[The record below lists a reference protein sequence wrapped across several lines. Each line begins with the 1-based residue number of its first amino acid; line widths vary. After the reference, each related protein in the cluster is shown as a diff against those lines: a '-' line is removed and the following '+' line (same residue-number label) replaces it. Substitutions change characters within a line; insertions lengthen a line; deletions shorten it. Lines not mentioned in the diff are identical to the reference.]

1 LISLVINLSNL
12 LQNQVS
18 RRRFL
23 SVGATVA
30 TVGTLAVSSHFPR
43 SLSSI
48 IPNVYAQ
55 SSDQPRGISDIY
67 YVGSFPDPSSG
78 RHEGLEHLFNL
89 MGSNGLRFLKSQNIG
104 SINGP
109 DGLIESDDV
118 VLIKINCQWP
128 ERGGTNTDLL
138 KELIHTIIQHP
149 DGFTGE
155 IVVADSGQGR
165 GSFVWDNANAEDI
178 TQCTQDVVDSFSG
191 EKISTFLWDTI
202 RGNRTQEYDQGDS
215 QDGYVHES
223 SSEPLTGMQYNYP
236 KFRTSFGT
244 YVSLKNGIWDQDTAT
259 YVSNKL
265 KLINFPVLK
274 THGSAGVTACIKHYM
289 GVVSQAMQDNH
300 KYIWNGGLAAEMAQ
314 VRFPTLNIL
323 DAVYIN
329 PIPKETGNAGPN
341 TPYSN
346 AVKVNKIAV
355 STDPVALDYWSSKN
369 ILMPLTRSLGY
380 TSYASMDP
388 DTTNGTFHNT
398 LYNSMNVLL
407 AYGYQAT
414 MDPSHIRIY
423 SSYTS
428 QVGELSNF
436 PTLPESDTYFIYP
449 DCEGDKPLGVNYAAL
464 SDWTSMGYIV
474 GMCENRQCEVT
485 DTNSVTIDPNT
496 GQPQL
501 QNKTIVLGGGPLVNA
516 TMNYYEDRRLAP
528 LYWTNT
534 GGVNYWY
541 RADGTRLDETA
552 LSYTQ
557 IDQGQDMFVI
567 ESFIDEVGN
576 RVLAI
581 YGYGWKGTFA
591 GGKFFKFEIC
601 PNIANFTDSYYI
613 YKWVDTNGDG
623 FVNLDEINTTPIV
636 QG

>member
-1 LISLVINLSNL
+1 
-12 LQNQVS
+12 
-18 RRRFL
+18 
-23 SVGATVA
+23 
-30 TVGTLAVSSHFPR
+30 
-43 SLSSI
+43 
-48 IPNVYAQ
+48 
-55 SSDQPRGISDIY
+55 
-67 YVGSFPDPSSG
+67 
-78 RHEGLEHLFNL
+78 
-89 MGSNGLRFLKSQNIG
+89 
-104 SINGP
+104 
-109 DGLIESDDV
+109 
-118 VLIKINCQWP
+118 
-128 ERGGTNTDLL
+128 
-138 KELIHTIIQHP
+138 LIHTILQHP
-149 DGFTGE
+149 EGFTGE

-165 GSFVWDNANAEDI
+165 GSFVWDKANAEDI
-178 TQCTQDVVDSFSG
+178 AQCTQDVADSFSG
-191 EKISTFLWDTI
+191 EKVSTFLWDTI
-202 RGNRTQEYDQGDS
+202 RGNRIQEYDQGDS

-223 SSEPLTGMQYNYP
+223 SSEPMTGMRYNYP

-244 YVSLKNGIWDQDTAT
+244 YVSLKNGIWDPDSAT
-259 YVSNKL
+259 YANSKL

-300 KYIWNGGLAAEMAQ
+300 SYIWNGGLAAEMAQ

-323 DAVYIN
+323 DAVYVN
-329 PIPKETGNAGPN
+329 PIPKETGNAGPA
-341 TPYSN
+341 TSYSD
-346 AVKVNKIAV
+346 AVKVNKIAA
-355 STDPVALDYWSSKN
+355 SIDPVALDYWSSKN
-369 ILMPLTRSLGY
+369 ILTPVTKSLGY
-380 TSYASMDP
+380 TSYSSMDP
-388 DTTNGTFHNT
+388 DKPNGRFHNS

-414 MDPSHIRIY
+414 MDPSQIRIY
-423 SSYTS
+423 SSYAS

-449 DCEGDKPLGVNYAAL
+449 DFEGDKPSGVNYATL
-464 SDWTSMGYIV
+464 SDWTSMGYIA

-485 DTNSVTIDPNT
+485 DTNSVTIDPAT

-501 QNKTIVLGGGPLVNA
+501 QDKTLVLGGGPLVNA
-516 TMNYYEDRRLAP
+516 PINYYEDRRLAP
-528 LYWTNT
+528 LYWRNT

-541 RADGTRLDETA
+541 RADGTRIDETA

-591 GGKFFKFEIC
+591 GGKFFKFNIY
-601 PNIANFTDSYYI
+601 PNIANFTDSYYV

-623 FVNLDEINTTPIV
+623 FVDLDEINTTPIF